1 VRSAGGA
8 VEAVAGFG
16 KLLRHLW
23 PIEADVLRQRFG
35 LVNDEERTL
44 DEIGM
49 RFEVTRERIRQI
61 EAKALKK
68 LRHPG
73 RSEAFARM
81 ALGLQ
86 PEENPLAQSVP
97 EPEGDDAP
105 DTAEPIPQP
114 AKPKRQAA
122 PRPPREPAQPAGSS
136 KPSSLDQLLAK
147 ALELGILVND
157 ERQSAGSI
165 WVELL
170 EPRDNAHRRLI
181 RKLLDFGFAF
191 WPGKGYWK

>member
-1 VRSAGGA
+1 MHFGIGVD
-8 VEAVAGFG
+8 EA
-16 KLLRHLW
+16 L
-23 PIEADVLRQRFG
+23 
-35 LVNDEERTL
+35 TL

-114 AKPKRQAA
+114 AKPKAASGASAATRARTAGRLVEAFLSRPA
-122 PRPPREPAQPAGSS
+122 PREGP
-136 KPSSLDQLLAK
+136 
-147 ALELGILVND
+147 
-157 ERQSAGSI
+157 
-165 WVELL
+165 
-170 EPRDNAHRRLI
+170 
-181 RKLLDFGFAF
+181 
-191 WPGKGYWK
+191 